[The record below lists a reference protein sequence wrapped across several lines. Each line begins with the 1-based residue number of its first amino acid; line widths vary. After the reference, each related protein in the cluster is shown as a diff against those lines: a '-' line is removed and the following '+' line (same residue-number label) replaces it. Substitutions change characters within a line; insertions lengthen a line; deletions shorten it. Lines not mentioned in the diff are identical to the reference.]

1 MFAEESLLDRERLAD
16 PGKPPAAGNVYFMF
30 PGAGSQHVGMGR
42 ELYETEPV
50 YRDAVDEC
58 AGQLLPLLSEDIRDV
73 LYPSEAERAEAE
85 RKIAG
90 PTYAFASLFATEY
103 ALARL
108 WMHWGVRPA
117 GCVGHSFGQY
127 LAAVVAGVFSLKDAL
142 AVAVRRG
149 QLMDRVEEGAMLLLY
164 APEEKVVPLLRGSRP
179 SRRSTPKSCARFP
192 GGPETLRRW
201 KVNWRTAVSTTGRSL
216 RRGPGTAP
224 FMEPILDEFRTVL
237 SSIELHAPQ
246 IPFLSN
252 VSGSWIT
259 EEDAT
264 SPDYWTAHIRRPVR
278 FCENIAAILKDKNAV
293 LLEVGPGK
301 VLGTLAKRHADM
313 DGQGIVFS
321 MRDADQDIEDG
332 KALSAAYGA
341 LFLHRVNLDW
351 YAGERDGGRR
361 IPLPTY
367 PFQRQSHWAKR
378 ADVRAQAAQ
387 GGALASMMGKLM
399 EKREDIGSWFVL
411 PQWRRS
417 FDLRRLEA
425 QPAEKRRFL
434 LLADHCG
441 VSGALARRLRGIGH
455 QGCTGRGRGC
465 LSEGGCRNVFHPPRR
480 RGGL

>member
-1 MFAEESLLDRERLAD
+1 MIAGTTAELVDSLRNHRWTERLAD
-16 PGKPPAAGNVYFMF
+16 PGETPAAGNVYFMF

-50 YRDAVDEC
+50 YRAAVDEC

-73 LYPSEAERAEAE
+73 LYPSEAGRAEAE

-164 APEEKVVPLLRGSRP
+164 APEEKVVPLLRGSLSVAAVNAEKLCTVSGRP
-179 SRRSTPKSCARFP
+179 GDIAALE
-192 GGPETLRRW
+192 GEL
-201 KVNWRTAVSTTGRSL
+201 TGRRIHYRKVAATRAGHSAL
-216 RRGPGTAP
+216 
-224 FMEPILDEFRTVL
+224 MEPILDEFRAVL

-313 DGQGIVFS
+313 DGQGIVF
-321 MRDADQDIEDG
+321 
-332 KALSAAYGA
+332 
-341 LFLHRVNLDW
+341 FH
-351 YAGERDGGRR
+351 
-361 IPLPTY
+361 
-367 PFQRQSHWAKR
+367 
-378 ADVRAQAAQ
+378 
-387 GGALASMMGKLM
+387 
-399 EKREDIGSWFVL
+399 
-411 PQWRRS
+411 
-417 FDLRRLEA
+417 
-425 QPAEKRRFL
+425 
-434 LLADHCG
+434 
-441 VSGALARRLRGIGH
+441 ARRGSGH
-455 QGCTGRGRGC
+455 
-465 LSEGGCRNVFHPPRR
+465 
-480 RGGL
+480 